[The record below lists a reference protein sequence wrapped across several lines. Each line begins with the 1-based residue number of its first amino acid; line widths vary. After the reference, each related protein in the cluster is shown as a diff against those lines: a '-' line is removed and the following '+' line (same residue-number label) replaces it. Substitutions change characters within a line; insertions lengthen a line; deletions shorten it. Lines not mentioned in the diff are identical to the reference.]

1 MSLDRVWNVEAERD
15 GECHLVIAGW
25 AGRNKEEIER
35 HIHELEELGVRRPRV
50 TPLFYRVSAD
60 LLTSRPAIE
69 VVGTDSSG
77 EAEAVIIQR
86 EDALWVAVGSDH
98 TDRKLETVGVTL
110 SKQVCAKPVSS
121 QMWRFDEV
129 KTHWDQIV
137 LRSYAHIGGKR
148 RVYQEGTLAALRQP
162 LDLVERYRA
171 EGGRFEAGT
180 AMFCGTVPVIGA
192 FEHASRFEMELE
204 DPVLKRS
211 LKHAY
216 DVNVLP
222 IAD

>member
-1 MSLDRVWNVEAERD
+1 LDRIWGVGEERE
-15 GECHLVIAGW
+15 GECRLVIAGW
-25 AGRNKEEIER
+25 AGRNQEEIER
-35 HIHELEELGVRRPRV
+35 HIVELEELGVRRPRT
-50 TPLFYRVSAD
+50 TPLFYRVGAN

-86 EDALWVAVGSDH
+86 EDALWVGVGSDH

-121 QMWRFDEV
+121 TLWRFDEV
-129 KTHWDQIV
+129 RAHWDQII
-137 LRSYAHIGGKR
+137 LRSHAHIGGKR
-148 RVYQEGTLAALRQP
+148 RLYQEGTLASLLQP
-162 LDLVERYRA
+162 LDLIERYRA
-171 EGGRFEAGT
+171 EGGRFETGT
-180 AMFCGTVPVIGA
+180 AMFCGTVPVIGG
-192 FEHASRFEMELE
+192 FEHASRFEIELD
-204 DPVLKRS
+204 DPVLKRT

-216 DVNVLP
+216 DINVLP